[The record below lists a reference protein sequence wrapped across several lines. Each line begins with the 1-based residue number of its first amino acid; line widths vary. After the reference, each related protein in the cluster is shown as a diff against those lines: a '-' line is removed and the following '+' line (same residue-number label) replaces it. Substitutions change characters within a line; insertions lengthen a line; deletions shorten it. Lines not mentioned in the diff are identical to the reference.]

1 MKDNNMPTYE
11 EFREAVIKDFSEN
24 RGNRTDEEV
33 REFLAKNE
41 DVIED

>member
-1 MKDNNMPTYE
+1 MKDNDMPIYE

-33 REFLAKNE
+33 KDFLAEN
-41 DVIED
+41 